1 MKQPAN
7 RYPQVEAYPPPLPD
21 GKVLDTT
28 RPVTYALVWWHRESL
43 ELVVYAVKRIS
54 RLRR

>member
-43 ELVVYAVKRIS
+43 KLVIYAVKRIS